1 MDTAKELFPSVYRVT
16 CPFKNIF
23 TTVTVIR
30 TPKGDAVVDL
40 ATYGEDMDGILFP
53 ALDSLGVTEESLA
66 FAIITHNHKDH
77 AGGIGRFI
85 EKFPS
90 TAIVTGSQKL
100 METYPGARF
109 CIAKE
114 GDLLLDTLQV
124 VLIPGH
130 TKDALA
136 VLDTRSDT
144 LICGDCLQQYGV
156 FGDGKWGSNLL
167 FPALH
172 LKAIEKLR
180 AMAIEGIL
188 SAHHYHPLGFMATG
202 KEEVSAFLDACVD
215 SLNRIRGHLE
225 ANLSLTD
232 EELEASYNA
241 PGTLPPVSAK
251 VFAAIRRDFNL

>member
-1 MDTAKELFPSVYRVT
+1 MDTVKELFPSIHRVT
-16 CPFKNIF
+16 FPYKDIF

-40 ATYGEDMDGILFP
+40 ASYDEDMDEILFP
-53 ALDSLGVTEESLA
+53 ALETLGVTEESLA

-77 AGGIGRFI
+77 SGGIGRFL
-85 EKFPS
+85 EKFPN

-100 METYPGARF
+100 RDTYPTARF
-109 CIAKE
+109 CAVEE

-124 VLIPGH
+124 VMIPGH

-136 VLDTRSDT
+136 VLDTRSGT
-144 LICGDCLQQYGV
+144 LVCGDCLQQ
-156 FGDGKWGSNLL
+156 FGIFGSGLWGSNIR

-172 LKAIEKLR
+172 LEAVEKLR
-180 AMAIEGIL
+180 TLPIEGIL
-188 SAHHYHPLGFMATG
+188 SAHDFHPVGFMATT

-215 SLNRIRGHLE
+215 SLKRIRSHVE
-225 ANLSLTD
+225 ANPSMTS

-241 PGTLPPVSAK
+241 PGTLPTVGAH
-251 VFAAIRRDFNL
+251 VFAAIRQDFNL